1 METEQLPIKVLFV
14 CLGNICRSPTAHGV
28 FFARVDAAELIDQVV
43 VDSAG
48 TAAYHLG
55 KAPDHRT
62 QAEAAARGYDL
73 SGLRARQVTMADFS
87 EFDYVLAMDNQNLQD
102 LRAMWVAND
111 RQGPEPQLFLRYGTD
126 PEVRDVPD
134 PYYGGPAGF
143 AQVLDLCEQGTSG
156 LLAHI
161 QRRLKASDGAGQ
173 T

>member
-1 METEQLPIKVLFV
+1 METEQFPIKVLFV

-28 FFARVDAAELIDQVV
+28 FFARVDAAELSDQVV

-111 RQGPEPQLFLRYGTD
+111 RQGQSRSCFCAMAQTQKCGMSRTPITAGRPVLLRSWIYANREL
-126 PEVRDVPD
+126 PVCWPIFSV
-134 PYYGGPAGF
+134 
-143 AQVLDLCEQGTSG
+143 V
-156 LLAHI
+156 
-161 QRRLKASDGAGQ
+161 
-173 T
+173 